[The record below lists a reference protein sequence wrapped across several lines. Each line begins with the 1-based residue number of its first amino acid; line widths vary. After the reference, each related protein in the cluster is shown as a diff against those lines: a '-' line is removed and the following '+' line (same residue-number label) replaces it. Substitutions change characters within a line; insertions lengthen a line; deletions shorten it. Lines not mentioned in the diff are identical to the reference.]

1 MADEATPPTEPPDAE
16 EATGDHHVPPDLLD
30 LHVALEAQQAGLL

>member
-1 MADEATPPTEPPDAE
+1 MPDDETPLDEAPDADA
-16 EATGDHHVPPDLLD
+16 EAGDHTVPPELLD